1 MKTKG
6 KNVFLYIILALLY
19 LLMVYL
25 SMAVA
30 SMIQY
35 IRSSGLLNGMLSKT
49 LQAFLLNPS
58 WVWAYRSGLNIFLGL
73 FCSVFYLAM
82 ISFPLLQGRKDF
94 LPGEEHGASKWGDVH
109 ELTGRFRS
117 EKDSDNRILSEHVRV
132 DINDRK
138 TQINNNMYVL
148 GGSGTG
154 KTKFVI
160 FPNLFKHNTSVLIT
174 DPSGEILREVGCDLE
189 AAGTQIRVL
198 NTVDLA
204 KSNAFNP
211 FRYIR
216 NAEDIDALLTM
227 IFANTTAK
235 GQQSSDPFWE
245 RSERMLDKAIMLYT
259 YMEETWS
266 RRNLITV
273 IRHLSAIRVVSGKPY
288 YYAGFGSKIR
298 SLSEKHPARVLY
310 ERVMSGAE
318 DTVRSILITAL
329 SRFSMFDN
337 NPELE
342 RVLSSDEMD
351 LDDFGTGY
359 HGNPDRKMALFCI
372 TPDNGDKTYNFL
384 VGILYSQIFNRQYY
398 IGDTFFNNRLPV
410 PVMCWLDELANIALP
425 EGFTDLLS
433 TVRKRNIGI
442 AMFFQDIAK
451 TKKVFKDE
459 WESLIGNAD
468 TFIYLGGNEPGSQ
481 KYVSERLGQ
490 MTLYT
495 RSEGKTYGQN
505 ESSSNQISSLGRPLV
520 YASEIDNMSP
530 DKCIIKLRGQLPVMD
545 RKYKTFQS
553 AEYKRAMAMGEYI
566 FRPGRR
572 EMDGTEI
579 SMLSKDSLDHYKQ
592 MGEKDKK
599 YRPVVLY
606 PELLFDMEEHTSTLD
621 VEDLRKAA
629 DEFKARAAADEA
641 LKKAEALKLK
651 NKEKNIFDR
660 VTSLSSEQAVQV
672 RLALEHGLDEDAVEK
687 IFNPDLSA
695 EQMCLIRTM
704 LENAASSEGEVAE
717 K

>member
-384 VGILYSQIFNRQYY
+384 VGILYSQ
-398 IGDTFFNNRLPV
+398 FFYPPILYRRYV
-410 PVMCWLDELANIALP
+410 
-425 EGFTDLLS
+425 
-433 TVRKRNIGI
+433 
-442 AMFFQDIAK
+442 FQ
-451 TKKVFKDE
+451 
-459 WESLIGNAD
+459 
-468 TFIYLGGNEPGSQ
+468 
-481 KYVSERLGQ
+481 
-490 MTLYT
+490 
-495 RSEGKTYGQN
+495 
-505 ESSSNQISSLGRPLV
+505 
-520 YASEIDNMSP
+520 
-530 DKCIIKLRGQLPVMD
+530 
-545 RKYKTFQS
+545 
-553 AEYKRAMAMGEYI
+553 
-566 FRPGRR
+566 
-572 EMDGTEI
+572 
-579 SMLSKDSLDHYKQ
+579 
-592 MGEKDKK
+592 
-599 YRPVVLY
+599 
-606 PELLFDMEEHTSTLD
+606 
-621 VEDLRKAA
+621 
-629 DEFKARAAADEA
+629 
-641 LKKAEALKLK
+641 
-651 NKEKNIFDR
+651 
-660 VTSLSSEQAVQV
+660 
-672 RLALEHGLDEDAVEK
+672 
-687 IFNPDLSA
+687 
-695 EQMCLIRTM
+695 
-704 LENAASSEGEVAE
+704 
-717 K
+717 

>member
-1 MKTKG
+1 
-6 KNVFLYIILALLY
+6 
-19 LLMVYL
+19 
-25 SMAVA
+25 
-30 SMIQY
+30 
-35 IRSSGLLNGMLSKT
+35 
-49 LQAFLLNPS
+49 
-58 WVWAYRSGLNIFLGL
+58 
-73 FCSVFYLAM
+73 
-82 ISFPLLQGRKDF
+82 
-94 LPGEEHGASKWGDVH
+94 
-109 ELTGRFRS
+109 
-117 EKDSDNRILSEHVRV
+117 
-132 DINDRK
+132 
-138 TQINNNMYVL
+138 
-148 GGSGTG
+148 
-154 KTKFVI
+154 
-160 FPNLFKHNTSVLIT
+160 
-174 DPSGEILREVGCDLE
+174 
-189 AAGTQIRVL
+189 
-198 NTVDLA
+198 
-204 KSNAFNP
+204 
-211 FRYIR
+211 
-216 NAEDIDALLTM
+216 M

-384 VGILYSQIFNRQYY
+384 VGILYSQFFNRQYY

-505 ESSSNQISSLGRPLV
+505 ESSSNQVSSLGRPLV

>member
-109 ELTGRFRS
+109 ELTGRFRA

-288 YYAGFGSKIR
+288 YHAGFGLKIR

-384 VGILYSQIFNRQYY
+384 VGFLYSQFFNRQYY

-505 ESSSNQISSLGRPLV
+505 ESSSNQVSSLGRPLV

-545 RKYKTFQS
+545 CKYKTFQS

-606 PELLFDMEEHTSTLD
+606 PELLFEMEEHTSTLD

-629 DEFKARAAADEA
+629 DEFKARAAADQA